1 MNCSEFDIKGYFLN
15 ELAAAERTAAER
27 HVRSCGACSE
37 ELDRLRITESA
48 LLALP
53 EEEMPRRLVFAAERA
68 PEPQLSWWQRFWNS
82 GPKLGFASAAMLSCA
97 ILVHGVTRPVPA
109 VPAAQT
115 PVVDAAAIEARLNQS
130 FEAKLAAG
138 IAEAGKRADQRAAQ
152 MVAANEQKLANE
164 YRAEVVSLASQVE
177 WLTKKM
183 NVMRVA
189 ANYEVRQ

>member
-1 MNCSEFDIKGYFLN
+1 MNCSEIDVKGYFLQ
-15 ELAAAERTAAER
+15 ELTAAER
-27 HVRSCGACSE
+27 AVADRHVRECPGCAE

-53 EEEMPRRLVFAAERA
+53 EEEMPRRLVFAAERSPR
-68 PEPQLSWWQRFWNS
+68 PEPSLWQRFWNS

-97 ILVHGVTRPVPA
+97 ILVHGLTPPVP
-109 VPAAQT
+109 QT
-115 PVVDAAAIEARLNQS
+115 PAVAAPTVDVAAIEVRLNQS
-130 FEAKLAAG
+130 FEVKLAAG
-138 IAEAGKRADQRAAQ
+138 IAEAEKRADQRATKLA
-152 MVAANEQKLANE
+152 AANEQKLANE

-189 ANYEVRQ
+189 SNYEVRQ

>member
-1 MNCSEFDIKGYFLN
+1 MNCSQIDIKGYFLQ
-15 ELAAAERTAAER
+15 ELTAAER
-27 HVRSCGACSE
+27 AVADRHVRECAGCAE

-68 PEPQLSWWQRFWNS
+68 PEPRPSFWQRFWNS

-97 ILVHGVTRPVPA
+97 ILVHGLTPSAPQTPA
-109 VPAAQT
+109 VAAPT
-115 PVVDAAAIEARLNQS
+115 IDVAAIEARLNQS
-130 FEAKLAAG
+130 FETKLTAG
-138 IAEAGKRADQRAAQ
+138 IAEAEKRADQRAAKI
-152 MVAANEQKLANE
+152 AAVNEQKLANE
-164 YRAEVVSLASQVE
+164 YRAEVVALASQVE

>member
-15 ELAAAERTAAER
+15 EIAVSERAAAER
-27 HVRSCGACSE
+27 HVRNCAVCSE

-53 EEEMPRRLVFAAERA
+53 EEEMPRRLVFASERPPA
-68 PEPQLSWWQRFWNS
+68 PEPGFWQRLWNS

-97 ILVHGVTRPVPA
+97 ILLHGVTRPVP
-109 VPAAQT
+109 PAPGPVT
-115 PVVDAAAIEARLNQS
+115 PTVDVAAIEQRLNQS

-138 IAEAGKRADQRAAQ
+138 IAEAERRADQRATRLAS
-152 MVAANEQKLANE
+152 ANEQKLANE

-189 ANYEVRQ
+189 SNYEVRQ

>member
-1 MNCSEFDIKGYFLN
+1 MNCSEIDIKGYFLQ
-15 ELAAAERTAAER
+15 ELTAAER
-27 HVRSCGACSE
+27 AVADRHVRECAGCAE

-53 EEEMPRRLVFAAERA
+53 EEEMPRRLVFAAERPPQ
-68 PEPQLSWWQRFWNS
+68 PEPSLWRRFWNS

-97 ILVHGVTRPVPA
+97 ILVHGLTPPTPQT
-109 VPAAQT
+109 PAAAAPT
-115 PVVDAAAIEARLNQS
+115 VDIAAIEARLEQS

-138 IAEAGKRADQRAAQ
+138 IAEAEKRADQRAAKLA
-152 MVAANEQKLANE
+152 AANEQKLANE
-164 YRAEVVSLASQVE
+164 YRAEVVTLASQVE

-189 ANYEVRQ
+189 SNYEVRQ